1 MVRADLTLRHI
12 KTQRPRRN
20 FVGKLSI
27 QNLKEAANKLTE
39 RCADFE
45 KETKNLDIQQK
56 CDWFETS
63 IKLAKSTCTNK
74 EKKKSYLSIKTK
86 NLLEARKQVI
96 SSRDTENHRK
106 RISEL
111 SKDIK
116 QSMRRDRKQNRR
128 KKIEE
133 QIIRTGGTK
142 KAYKELSESKD
153 WVTKVRNE
161 KGIEQNRRSD
171 IKDIATSYYKQ
182 LYENTQEE
190 PGKLIVLNDVED
202 ESIPYILQREVEVA
216 LQSQSKHKAPRPDGI
231 ENEILLMAK
240 NVLLPIITKL

>member
-12 KTQRPRRN
+12 KTQRHRRN

-27 QNLKEAANKLTE
+27 KNLKEAANKLTE
-39 RCADFE
+39 RCADLE

-56 CDWFETS
+56 YDWFETS

-96 SSRDTENHRK
+96 SSRDTENRRK

-128 KKIEE
+128 KK
-133 QIIRTGGTK
+133 
-142 KAYKELSESKD
+142 
-153 WVTKVRNE
+153 
-161 KGIEQNRRSD
+161 
-171 IKDIATSYYKQ
+171 
-182 LYENTQEE
+182 
-190 PGKLIVLNDVED
+190 
-202 ESIPYILQREVEVA
+202 
-216 LQSQSKHKAPRPDGI
+216 
-231 ENEILLMAK
+231 
-240 NVLLPIITKL
+240 